1 LPCLSTGIKKIF
13 PIKRFP
19 NRNSKAICRKS
30 PLGNR
35 FDSGFF
41 FTHLL
46 SLTARILTMRGN
58 QETQ

>member
-1 LPCLSTGIKKIF
+1 MSTGIKKIF
-13 PIKRFP
+13 PLKRFP
-19 NRNSKAICRKS
+19 NRDSLAVCRKS

-46 SLTARILTMRGN
+46 SLAAGILTMRGN
-58 QETQ
+58 HETQ